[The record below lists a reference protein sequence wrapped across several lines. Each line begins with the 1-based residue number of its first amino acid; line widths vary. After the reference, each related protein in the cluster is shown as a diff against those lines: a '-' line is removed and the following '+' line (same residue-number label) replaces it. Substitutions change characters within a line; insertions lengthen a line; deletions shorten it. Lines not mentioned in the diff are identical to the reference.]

1 MNGGGG
7 VGGSRRDD
15 EEDEEEEQE
24 ERWLHLCL
32 LPSECEGQS
41 TSKLYPEPYILI
53 LKPYILKS
61 YKP

>member
-1 MNGGGG
+1 MAELVGAGG
-7 VGGSRRDD
+7 DD

-41 TSKLYPEPYILI
+41 ASKLYPEPYILI
-53 LKPYILKS
+53 LKTLHPKIL
-61 YKP
+61 